1 MDKNKIMATI
11 YDVCSKAEVS
21 MATVSRV
28 INGNPNVRE
37 KTRLKVKA
45 AMAELKYK
53 PNSIA
58 QSLASKRSNSVGVLV
73 SELYGPVYGPM
84 MSGIEEELRK
94 AGKHVFIA
102 TGHSDEEREK
112 ESIEFLISRN
122 CDALIMHV
130 EAVPDTYLIELQKEQ
145 TPIVLLNRN
154 VPELPDNC
162 INLNNNYGGYLAT
175 KCLLDKGHRD
185 IAYIA
190 GPLWK
195 SDSQDRL
202 EGHKKALAEYGIK
215 FNEQLLF
222 EGDFHEESGMN
233 GLQYFLDKKLN
244 FTGLICANDEMASGA
259 LEKAR
264 DAQISVPDD
273 LSIIGYDDINVAY
286 YLHPKLTTIR
296 YPVEEMGKMAAKW
309 VIKNVYKKDVDD
321 IKTTFEP
328 ELIIRNSC
336 KKL

>member
-1 MDKNKIMATI
+1 MSTI

-37 KTRLKVKA
+37 STRLKVLGV
-45 AMAELKYK
+45 MAELDYK

-73 SELYGPVYGPM
+73 SKLMGPVYGPM

-102 TGHSDEEREK
+102 TGHSDEEKEK

-130 EAVPDTYLIELQKEQ
+130 EAVSDSFLVELSKEKM
-145 TPIVLLNRN
+145 PFVLLNRL
-154 VPELPDNC
+154 VPELSDNC
-162 INLNNNYGGYLAT
+162 ITLNNNYGGYLAT
-175 KCLLDKGHRD
+175 KSLLDNGHRE
-185 IAYIA
+185 IAYIS

-195 SDSQDRL
+195 SDTQDRL
-202 EGHKKALAEYGIK
+202 DGHKKALAKYGIT
-215 FNEQLLF
+215 FDDNYLF
-222 EGDFHEESGMN
+222 EGDFHEEGGIV
-233 GLQYFLDKKLN
+233 GLQHFLDKKLPI
-244 FTGLICANDEMASGA
+244 TGLVCANDEMAAGA
-259 LEKAR
+259 LVKAR
-264 DAQISVPDD
+264 DEKIAVPDE

-286 YLHPKLTTIR
+286 YLHPKLTTVR
-296 YPVEEMGKMAAKW
+296 YPVDEMGKMAAKW
-309 VIKNVYKKDVDD
+309 VIKNVYKKDIED
-321 IKTTFEP
+321 IQTTFEP
-328 ELIIRNSC
+328 KLIIRNSS
-336 KKL
+336 KKLNRV

>member
-1 MDKNKIMATI
+1 MATI
-11 YDVCSKAEVS
+11 YDVCSIAEVS

-45 AMAELKYK
+45 AMAELEYK

-58 QSLASKRSNSVGVLV
+58 QSLASRRSNSVGVLV

-130 EAVPDTYLIELQKEQ
+130 EAVTDSYLIELQKEQ

-162 INLNNNYGGYLAT
+162 INLKNIHGGYLAT
-175 KCLLDKGHRD
+175 KCLLDNGHRD
-185 IAYIA
+185 IGYIA

-195 SDSQDRL
+195 SDAQERL
-202 EGHKKALAEYGIK
+202 QGHKNALAEYDIK
-215 FNEQLLF
+215 LDDSLLF
-222 EGDFHEESGMN
+222 EGNFDEKSGMN
-233 GLQYFLDKKLN
+233 GLQYFIDNKLK
-244 FTGLICANDEMASGA
+244 FTGLVCANDEMAAGA
-259 LEKAR
+259 LDKAR
-264 DAQISVPDD
+264 DKQISVPND
-273 LSIIGYDDINVAY
+273 LSIIGYDDINLAY
-286 YLHPKLTTIR
+286 FLHPKLTTIR
-296 YPVEEMGKMAAKW
+296 YPVKEMGKMAARW
-309 VIKNVYKKDVDD
+309 VIKNVYKKDTHD
-321 IKTTFEP
+321 IKTSFEP
-328 ELIIRNSC
+328 ELITRNSC

>member
-1 MDKNKIMATI
+1 MATI

-45 AMAELKYK
+45 AMDALGYK

-130 EAVPDTYLIELQKEQ
+130 EAVSDSYLLELQKEQ

-154 VPELPDNC
+154 VPEFPDNC

-175 KCLLDKGHRD
+175 KYLLDKGHRD

-195 SDSQDRL
+195 SDAQDRL
-202 EGHKKALAEYGIK
+202 EGHKKALAQYGIK
-215 FNEQLLF
+215 FNDNLLF
-222 EGDFHEESGMN
+222 EGDFDEESGMN
-233 GLQYFLDKKLN
+233 GLQYFIDKKLK

-259 LEKAR
+259 LGKAR
-264 DAQISVPDD
+264 DQQISVPND

-286 YLHPKLTTIR
+286 FLHPKLTTIR

-309 VIKNVYKKDVDD
+309 VIKNVYKKDVND

-328 ELIIRNSC
+328 QLIIRNSC
-336 KKL
+336 KQLTAI